1 MRLYG
6 REAETGRIDSLLD
19 AARAGRS
26 AVLVVRGEPGIGK
39 TALLRYA
46 ARRAQET
53 TVLSARGLEIDQ
65 RLAFSGLADLFL
77 PVLGRLEAIPRPQ
90 SAALAGALGLGA
102 PVAGDG
108 FLVRVATLSLLSA
121 AAEER
126 PVLALLDDS
135 QWLDEASR
143 EAILFVAR
151 HLEAERVALILTTL
165 LSESTVDSFGLDEVT
180 LVGLVPPAAG
190 ELLEEQL
197 GYPVAPQ
204 VLDQLAK
211 FSGGNPLA
219 LCELARDLSEAQLR
233 GTEVIG
239 EGRLPPKMIVE
250 RAFLRRIE
258 RLSPQ
263 TREALV
269 VVAAD
274 SGVTSTIGAACEL
287 LGLPPAC
294 LQQAE
299 EAGVIRADGSRTSF
313 THPLLRAAVYHA
325 APRQSRDRAHR
336 ALAEVL
342 RAGDKLGGNGGRL
355 GPSHVE
361 RRAWQ
366 LAAATPE
373 PDEAVASTLV
383 AAATEARS
391 RAGYAAAA
399 AGLERAARLT
409 PSPEQRAARLV
420 DGARDW
426 HLAGRSDAAL
436 GLLDE
441 AVPLAGDSTTR
452 VAAQH
457 LRGRI
462 MMLQGR
468 LADASEL
475 LAAEAAG
482 VAEQDPETAVSMLLD
497 AAVAASSSGAV
508 GRAVELARE
517 AWRLAEPL
525 GGQVADAARVL
536 IGGELEAHGEP
547 LNDEERGLVVDAM
560 SSLARLTPPPPIV
573 TMFPIVLAN
582 LEEYDQARML
592 LDRFHDE
599 ARALGAATI
608 LVPVLCLRSDVE
620 FRTGDWVHAYADAA
634 ESVRL
639 ARETRQL
646 AFHSLAF
653 LARVEAARGLETHC
667 RAHAAEA
674 LEQAERDG
682 IGAAMTYSRWAL
694 GLLELGLGRMS
705 ETIEQLEQV
714 AELVEEHEMGQP
726 VEVPWAQDL
735 IEAYTR
741 SGRSAEATAVLRRLE
756 TLAEN
761 ARLSSALAAASR
773 CRGLLADENV
783 FAGEFEQAL
792 MWHKR
797 TPTPFERARTEL
809 CYGERLRRARSR
821 SDARTHLRA
830 ALQTFD
836 RLNAAPWAARARTE
850 LAATGEVVRPRS
862 EEGLA
867 SLTPQELQLALI
879 VGRGATNKEASA
891 ALFVSPK
898 TVEAHLH
905 RTYVKL
911 GIRSRTE
918 LARLLAREQILD

>member
-1 MRLYG
+1 
-6 REAETGRIDSLLD
+6 
-19 AARAGRS
+19 
-26 AVLVVRGEPGIGK
+26 
-39 TALLRYA
+39 
-46 ARRAQET
+46 
-53 TVLSARGLEIDQ
+53 
-65 RLAFSGLADLFL
+65 
-77 PVLGRLEAIPRPQ
+77 
-90 SAALAGALGLGA
+90 
-102 PVAGDG
+102 
-108 FLVRVATLSLLSA
+108 
-121 AAEER
+121 
-126 PVLALLDDS
+126 
-135 QWLDEASR
+135 
-143 EAILFVAR
+143 
-151 HLEAERVALILTTL
+151 
-165 LSESTVDSFGLDEVT
+165 
-180 LVGLVPPAAG
+180 
-190 ELLEEQL
+190 
-197 GYPVAPQ
+197 
-204 VLDQLAK
+204 
-211 FSGGNPLA
+211 
-219 LCELARDLSEAQLR
+219 
-233 GTEVIG
+233 
-239 EGRLPPKMIVE
+239 
-250 RAFLRRIE
+250 
-258 RLSPQ
+258 
-263 TREALV
+263 
-269 VVAAD
+269 
-274 SGVTSTIGAACEL
+274 
-287 LGLPPAC
+287 
-294 LQQAE
+294 
-299 EAGVIRADGSRTSF
+299 
-313 THPLLRAAVYHA
+313 
-325 APRQSRDRAHR
+325 
-336 ALAEVL
+336 
-342 RAGDKLGGNGGRL
+342 
-355 GPSHVE
+355 
-361 RRAWQ
+361 
-366 LAAATPE
+366 
-373 PDEAVASTLV
+373 
-383 AAATEARS
+383 
-391 RAGYAAAA
+391 
-399 AGLERAARLT
+399 
-409 PSPEQRAARLV
+409 
-420 DGARDW
+420 
-426 HLAGRSDAAL
+426 
-436 GLLDE
+436 
-441 AVPLAGDSTTR
+441 
-452 VAAQH
+452 
-457 LRGRI
+457 
-462 MMLQGR
+462 
-468 LADASEL
+468 
-475 LAAEAAG
+475 
-482 VAEQDPETAVSMLLD
+482 
-497 AAVAASSSGAV
+497 
-508 GRAVELARE
+508 
-517 AWRLAEPL
+517 
-525 GGQVADAARVL
+525 
-536 IGGELEAHGEP
+536 
-547 LNDEERGLVVDAM
+547 
-560 SSLARLTPPPPIV
+560 
-573 TMFPIVLAN
+573 MFPIVLAN

-705 ETIEQLEQV
+705 EAIEQLEQV
-714 AELVEEHEMGQP
+714 AKLVEEHEMGQP

-741 SGRSAEATAVLRRLE
+741 SGRPAEATAVLRRLE

-761 ARLSSALAAASR
+761 ARLSSALAAACR

-836 RLNAAPWAARARTE
+836 RLNAAPWAARARAE
-850 LAATGEVVRPRS
+850 LAATGEVVHPRT